1 MRRTVRRLLPMLALL
16 VCSLVPLTAM
26 AGSITYTESFT
37 ASGTV
42 NGTPFDTVVS
52 FTMTA
57 DPNQVFGNC
66 DGQGGIYCT
75 PNGIAGVT
83 IQGIGFGTFTNQFY
97 VFDNQNNAVA
107 GFSAIGV
114 EDIVDLS
121 NTAFASYNLK
131 SPIGPLSATFFF
143 TDNGVQLGSS
153 LGTIIFDSFSGTP
166 TFTASESGTT
176 PEPGS
181 FVLFGSGVLGFAI
194 TLRRKIK
201 A

>member
-1 MRRTVRRLLPMLALL
+1 MDRTVRRLLPLLALL
-16 VCSLVPLTAM
+16 ACTLVPLTAM

-57 DPNQVFGNC
+57 DPSQVFGNC
-66 DGQGGIYCT
+66 DGVGGLYCT
-75 PNGIAGVT
+75 PNGTAGVT
-83 IQGIGFGTFTNQFY
+83 IQGIGSGTFTNQFF
-97 VFDNQNNAVA
+97 VFDNQSLAVA

-121 NTAFASYNLK
+121 NSAFAAYDLK

-143 TDNGVQLGSS
+143 TDDGVQLGSS
-153 LGTIIFDSFSGTP
+153 LGNIVFNSFSGTP
-166 TFTASESGTT
+166 TFTASEGGTT

-181 FVLFGSGVLGFAI
+181 FALLGSGVLGFAVRI
-194 TLRRKIK
+194 RRRLK